1 MTSKSTSQAAARKPA
16 VSPDLSEFLHM
27 LAALET
33 QFTPPR
39 PQR

>member
-1 MTSKSTSQAAARKPA
+1 MKTKTQTQAAERKPA

-33 QFTPPR
+33 QLTTPR